1 MKLVSKQQTENKM
14 AVLAERIFNKDSYMY
29 GKRFNYGFM
38 GSVLDM
44 LKAFQYKYKRED
56 VATIYRFV
64 ADVIEHGNFEWPGN
78 FDLKPVQKNDNIETK
93 KQIRKSRLFPKTQPQ
108 RKSNGGPRNRKR
120 IRGVKF

>member
-1 MKLVSKQQTENKM
+1 M

-56 VATIYRFV
+56 VANIYRFV
-64 ADVIEHGNFEWPGN
+64 ADVIEHGDFGWPGN
-78 FDLKPVQKNDNIETK
+78 FDLKPIQKNDKIETK
-93 KQIRKSRLFPKTQPQ
+93 EADKEVASVSEDTTSTKVQRRSAKPKE
-108 RKSNGGPRNRKR
+108 N
-120 IRGVKF
+120 